1 MAIQFFSEDI
11 DFPNINKRDVKRWI
25 NKVVTLK
32 SKQVGKL
39 NFIFVSD
46 DKILEIN
53 RQYLEHDYYTD
64 VITFDYVE
72 DNIVSGDIF
81 ISLETVDSNAEK
93 YGEDTY
99 RELHR
104 VIIHGVL
111 HLLGYKDKSD
121 QEAKEMRTQENQA
134 LDLYASL

>member
-25 NKVVTLK
+25 NKVATLK

-64 VITFDYVE
+64 VITFDYIE

-81 ISLETVDSNAEK
+81 ISLETVDSNAKK
-93 YGEDTY
+93 YGEDAS

-121 QEAKEMRTQENQA
+121 QEAKEMHTQENQA